1 MRLYRGKIPI
11 ISEEIVDVLIQ
22 DGDIEVERDMI
33 PEVHLDIEAVLKEFQ
48 RVDRAILEQAKD
60 MVANRGLDFSHTYRI
75 RKTIAERRGFGLGDQ
90 AYSWILEQL
99 IEALL
104 HSKNVEEVFAE
115 DHDLRRKMREV
126 LRKHTE
132 MDRDLD
138 REVRAKIRNMEEGT
152 QNWDV
157 EYQRV
162 MSDIRRNKKLI

>member
-1 MRLYRGKIPI
+1 MRLYRGKIPV
-11 ISEEIVDVLIQ
+11 ISEEMVEQLVK
-22 DGDIEVERDMI
+22 DGDIEVESGMI
-33 PEVHLDIEAVLKEFQ
+33 PEVQLDVEAVLKEFQ

-99 IEALL
+99 IEVLL
-104 HSKNVEEVFAE
+104 HSKNVEEVFSE
-115 DHDLRRKMREV
+115 DHDLRRKMRDI
-126 LRKHTE
+126 LKRHTE

-138 REVRAKIRNMEEGT
+138 REVRAKIRNLEEGT

-157 EYQRV
+157 EYDRV
-162 MSDIRRNKKLI
+162 MSDIRKNKKLE